1 MNSAFL
7 EKKHILLGV
16 FLIISGGIT
25 AYFGLRYS
33 GLPRGITL
41 YALLFF
47 IGIFLMLSGVFF
59 CVGFDVR
66 VCPNCGEEQYFS
78 KIVKNRKC
86 KFCKKPIVPMPE
98 SVRPKE

>member
-7 EKKHILLGV
+7 EKKHILLGIL
-16 FLIISGGIT
+16 LIVSGGVA

-33 GLPRGITL
+33 GLPKGITV
-41 YALLFF
+41 YAALFL

-59 CVGFDVR
+59 CVGFDAR

-86 KFCKKPIVPMPE
+86 KFCKKPIVPKTEIVKPE
-98 SVRPKE
+98 E

>member
-1 MNSAFL
+1 MSIFFL
-7 EKKHILLGV
+7 EKKHILLGIL
-16 FLIISGGIT
+16 LIVSGGVA

-59 CVGFDVR
+59 CVGFDAR

-86 KFCKKPIVPMPE
+86 KFCKKPIVSKTE
-98 SVRPKE
+98 IVKSEE